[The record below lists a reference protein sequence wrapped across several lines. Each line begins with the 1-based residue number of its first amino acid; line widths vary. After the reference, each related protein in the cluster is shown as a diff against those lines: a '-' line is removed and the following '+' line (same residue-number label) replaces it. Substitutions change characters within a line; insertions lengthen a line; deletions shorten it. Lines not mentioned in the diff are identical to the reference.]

1 MPVFEKQANTP
12 VFEKQEES
20 MSSVDIANYL
30 RDKLPPMHAQYA
42 DAYAQAALNHQTIY
56 LKPIEFALLHA
67 GVIDRESKAGGLLRP
82 RGPGG
87 TGLSYPDPR
96 LHRERGDT
104 FCECHANF
112 AAKCLCIHSEP
123 ARWPA

>member
-1 MPVFEKQANTP
+1 MQSFIDWFLSLFGVSNDMP

-87 TGLSYPDPR
+87 TGDPTPR
-96 LHRERGDT
+96 WFVNGREP
-104 FCECHANF
+104 
-112 AAKCLCIHSEP
+112 S
-123 ARWPA
+123 